1 MDEERALPLSFPGA
15 GSRVAMLSVHT
26 SPLAKLGGYAAG
38 GMNVYVR
45 ETARQLGRL
54 GFQVDI
60 FTRDIGSEPEILLL
74 DANVRLIS
82 LQAGPRKPVDKAES
96 IELLP
101 AFLHAMRSFRQL
113 HDLHYDLLHSHYWQA
128 GWVASLLGPRWG
140 IPHVATFHTLG
151 EIKNRAFA
159 GENESEERIEA
170 ERRIVQAADGII
182 CFSEHEQKLLNRL
195 YGAAPDR
202 VAVVPC
208 GVDLRRFRPLDRADC
223 RRTLSLDQRPLVL
236 YVGRLEPLKGID
248 ILIRAMAR
256 LKQSEARLLVVGGD
270 AHASS
275 QLRQLTRLAIALGIE
290 DRVTFAGAVEQADLP
305 RYYNAA
311 DVCVMPSHYESFG
324 LVAVEAMACGTPVI
338 ASRVGGL
345 TTTVEDG
352 KTGYLIPWRYPEP
365 FAEKIDLVLS
375 NERIRDDLGRRAR
388 RSMLRFGWERVAE
401 GLAAEYRRLWQE
413 RAAGDAC
420 HGPAAARS
428 TLAHACSAPL
438 GH

>member
-1 MDEERALPLSFPGA
+1 MDGERSLPLCFPGA

-26 SPLAKLGGYAAG
+26 SPLARLGGYAAG

-54 GFQVDI
+54 GFKVDI
-60 FTRDIGSEPEILLL
+60 FTRDVGSDPEILHL

-82 LQAGPRKPVDKAES
+82 LEAGPQRHVDKAES

-101 AFLHAMRSFRQL
+101 AFLHAMRSFRQV

-128 GWVASLLGPRWG
+128 GWIASLLGPRWG

-159 GENESEERIEA
+159 GENESQQRIEA
-170 ERRIVQAADGII
+170 ERRIVQTADGIV
-182 CFSEHEQKLLNRL
+182 CFSEHERKLLNSL
-195 YGAAPDR
+195 YGADLDR

-208 GVDLRRFRPLDRADC
+208 GVDLRRFRPLDQAEC
-223 RRTLSLDQRPLVL
+223 RSSLNLDRRPVVL

-256 LKQSEARLLVVGGD
+256 LNHSAARLIVVGGD
-270 AHASS
+270 AHAAP
-275 QLRQLTRLAIALGIE
+275 QVRRLTRLAAELGIK
-290 DRVTFAGAVEQADLP
+290 DRVTFAGAVEQSDLP

-345 TTTVEDG
+345 TTTIEDG
-352 KTGYLIPWRYPEP
+352 KTGYLMPWRHPEP

-375 NERIRDDLGRRAR
+375 SAQLRDDLGRRAR
-388 RSMLRFGWERVAE
+388 RSMLRFSWERVAQ

-420 HGPAAARS
+420 HGSGS